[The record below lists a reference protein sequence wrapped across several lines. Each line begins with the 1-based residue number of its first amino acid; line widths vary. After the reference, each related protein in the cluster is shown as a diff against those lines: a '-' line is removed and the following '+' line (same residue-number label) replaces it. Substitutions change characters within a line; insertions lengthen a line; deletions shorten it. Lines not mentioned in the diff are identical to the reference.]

1 MAPLVRRVVFT
12 IISALCGL
20 FLYLHFSEQTLLQ
33 TSIFREQ
40 LSSPSEAPEEN
51 VYIKE
56 PPQFSWRDVPEQ
68 YPVDPLSMLTLP
80 RGPDADIP
88 QIQFDFRPNAESA
101 THRKERQR
109 RLSAVKEAFQHSWN
123 GYRKNAWLHDEVK
136 PLSGLPSDPFG
147 GWAATLVDTLDTL
160 WIIGLQTEFEEA
172 VDALHKIDFSKAV
185 VKEINVFE
193 TTIRYLGGFL
203 SAYDLSGGEYPLLL
217 QKAEEVAELL
227 YKAFDTPNRMP
238 ITRWDWKKYVLPSL
252 PTSLSYNI
260 IDSYLQIPPKDP
272 PSRAQKRSRGGNRL
286 PHHGIHPPV
295 PTHRQSQILRRRP
308 THRQR
313 LRSRAIQ
320 DPNSRPLALDRQRLD
335 SQHARRYALHHRR
348 HGRFRVRVSG
358 ETASP
363 PFRPRTRIR
372 NHARRHD

>member
-1 MAPLVRRVVFT
+1 MAPLVRRVVLT
-12 IISALCGL
+12 IVSALCGL
-20 FLYLHFSEQTLLQ
+20 FLYLHFSEQNLLQ

-40 LSSPSEAPEEN
+40 LSSSPSAPEAD
-51 VYIKE
+51 VDTKE
-56 PPQFSWRDVPEQ
+56 PPPSSWRDFPEQ
-68 YPVDPLSMLTLP
+68 YPVEPLSMLTLP
-80 RGPDADIP
+80 RGPDVDIP

-172 VDALHKIDFSKAV
+172 VDALHKIDFSKAA

-203 SAYDLSGGEYPLLL
+203 SAYDLSEGKYPLLL

-238 ITRWDWKKYVLPSL
+238 ITRWDWKKYVISSL
-252 PTSLSYNI
+252 KT
-260 IDSYLQIPPKDP
+260 
-272 PSRAQKRSRGGNRL
+272 G
-286 PHHGIHPPV
+286 
-295 PTHRQSQILRRRP
+295 
-308 THRQR
+308 
-313 LRSRAIQ
+313 
-320 DPNSRPLALDRQRLD
+320 
-335 SQHARRYALHHRR
+335 
-348 HGRFRVRVSG
+348 FC
-358 ETASP
+358 
-363 PFRPRTRIR
+363 
-372 NHARRHD
+372 

>member
-1 MAPLVRRVVFT
+1 VCQPKLDVTAVVPNGAISTSRNSIMAPLVRRVVLT
-12 IISALCGL
+12 IVSALCGL
-20 FLYLHFSEQTLLQ
+20 FLYLHFSEQNLLQ

-40 LSSPSEAPEEN
+40 LSSSPSAPEAD
-51 VYIKE
+51 VDTKE
-56 PPQFSWRDVPEQ
+56 PPPSSWRDFPEQ
-68 YPVDPLSMLTLP
+68 YPVEPLSMLTLP
-80 RGPDADIP
+80 RGPDVDIP

-172 VDALHKIDFSKAV
+172 VDALHKIDFSKAA

-203 SAYDLSGGEYPLLL
+203 SAYDLSEGKYPLLL

-238 ITRWDWKKYVLPSL
+238 ITRWDWKKYVISSL
-252 PTSLSYNI
+252 KT
-260 IDSYLQIPPKDP
+260 
-272 PSRAQKRSRGGNRL
+272 G
-286 PHHGIHPPV
+286 
-295 PTHRQSQILRRRP
+295 
-308 THRQR
+308 
-313 LRSRAIQ
+313 
-320 DPNSRPLALDRQRLD
+320 
-335 SQHARRYALHHRR
+335 
-348 HGRFRVRVSG
+348 FC
-358 ETASP
+358 
-363 PFRPRTRIR
+363 
-372 NHARRHD
+372 